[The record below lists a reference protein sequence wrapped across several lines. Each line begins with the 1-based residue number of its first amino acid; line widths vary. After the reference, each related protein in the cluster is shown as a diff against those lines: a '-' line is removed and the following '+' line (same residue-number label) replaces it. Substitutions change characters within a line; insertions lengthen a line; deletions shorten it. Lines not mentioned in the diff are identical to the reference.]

1 MRLAETMLCFLRPF
15 NISHSLQTAAAVFSL
30 GAELS
35 LIHLSSFLGP
45 PHSKSQVVSSATVCF
60 NGDCEENARGVLYSG
75 DGFELVMLMNDSWG
89 IPLRLGDG
97 FLVREIEI
105 QVAKQ

>member
-1 MRLAETMLCFLRPF
+1 
-15 NISHSLQTAAAVFSL
+15 
-30 GAELS
+30 
-35 LIHLSSFLGP
+35 
-45 PHSKSQVVSSATVCF
+45 
-60 NGDCEENARGVLYSG
+60 
-75 DGFELVMLMNDSWG
+75 MLMNDSWG